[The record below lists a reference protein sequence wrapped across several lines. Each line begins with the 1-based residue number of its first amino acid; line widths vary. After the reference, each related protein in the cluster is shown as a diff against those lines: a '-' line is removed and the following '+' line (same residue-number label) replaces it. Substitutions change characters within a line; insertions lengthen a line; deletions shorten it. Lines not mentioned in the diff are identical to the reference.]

1 MILQASTW
9 NAVRRS
15 RRASKKGETPCPVMP
30 DKRKILCQDNSKS
43 DTNSPCCLEHCNIT
57 QSIFRPA
64 SRRGRRRIDTKG
76 GAPGGG
82 DKKGLGET
90 LIPTCGRWGI
100 FSLGSLAP

>member
-43 DTNSPCCLEHCNIT
+43 DTNSP
-57 QSIFRPA
+57 A
-64 SRRGRRRIDTKG
+64 SRRERLGKHAKGDRRDG
-76 GAPGGG
+76 GLKMGWAKPLSQGVAYGY
-82 DKKGLGET
+82 
-90 LIPTCGRWGI
+90 
-100 FSLGSLAP
+100 

>member
-64 SRRGRRRIDTKG
+64 SRRERLGKHTKG
-76 GAPGGG
+76 DRRDGGLKMG
-82 DKKGLGET
+82 GTKPLPRGW
-90 LIPTCGRWGI
+90 PMGI
-100 FSLGSLAP
+100 DCRLD